1 MGGVSGGAAARV
13 RARGRC
19 CSACTLPVSAPPPRS
34 PPWCRE
40 SRSPHQR
47 QATLRGYGRQCG
59 GCRRALCS
67 AIVRQCAADHA
78 RAPCSPPPPRAT
90 YVELWVEDVNALKE
104 VRKGQVSRRA
114 LVDARCT
121 HESAGAPSRRPPPPP
136 SLTSTTRYRCGM
148 VKDLYDSYCPT
159 ISSCPAISCAVAC
172 ARVGGGERGLDWP
185 E

>member
-121 HESAGAPSRRPPPPP
+121 HESAGAPSRRPPPPL
-136 SLTSTTRYRCGM
+136 SH
-148 VKDLYDSYCPT
+148 LYH
-159 ISSCPAISCAVAC
+159 AVQV
-172 ARVGGGERGLDWP
+172 RHGEGLVRLVLPHHLLVPRNLLRGGVCQGGWG
-185 E
+185 